1 MVPPALDEYENY
13 LCNKSQNTKLAKK
26 MPINQTLVSVLDG
39 DPEYI
44 SNKYN
49 VLVIKCSNVFVSCE
63 VLIINCKIHLAAL
76 CFL

>member
-1 MVPPALDEYENY
+1 MKTIFAINP
-13 LCNKSQNTKLAKK
+13 KIQSWQKK
-26 MPINQTLVSVLDG
+26 MPINQTLVNVLDG

-44 SNKYN
+44 SNKYI
-49 VLVIKCSNVFVSCE
+49 VLVIKCSDLFVSCE